1 MNITNNLIDKIINK
15 ISLKCEIKEKKEF
28 ALIIGR
34 SRFFNTLYLIFCGL
48 SLNKQKKINIFYL
61 KDKNLI
67 SSEKYF
73 FDRCKIQEKNY
84 ENQFFRF
91 IIIIVALVNF
101 FRALFLILFK
111 GKGNFVQKFR
121 LKDIYLGDLIFDSYV
136 RNNHRFIEP
145 KLDKNFIAILF
156 RGILK
161 TLYFDYFFD
170 QKKLKYLIVASH
182 TYANNTGIAVRIAL
196 KKKIKVILSNQQEL
210 IKLSQEKIDKGKY
223 YIGKKKLKQIKKIKL
238 NDKKF
243 FSFLQKR
250 KKTNTNYHF
259 TGGRDIFYAYGNK
272 KRLSKK
278 NFYKK
283 IDVNNLERYK
293 KIIVIAPHAFSDAS
307 RSTGRIFLFTD
318 YYEQLVKTLEFVK
331 KQNKNILWIVRPHPS
346 GKKYGEVGI
355 VENLIK
361 KINVP
366 NIKLCPK
373 FINTDN
379 LVDLTDGVITGRGK
393 IALEYSVMGKF
404 AILAGKCS
412 YSDCGFLYVANSKK
426 KYFEYLREAQTFRS
440 LSNEKTILARKTL
453 FYLENYSK
461 TIPEDE
467 LVPNFKDLKTNI
479 ILKKLSENLKKNKA
493 FIKSRYFLDL
503 SDKLKKI

>member
-1 MNITNNLIDKIINK
+1 MIITNNFIDKIINK
-15 ISLKCEIKEKKEF
+15 IDLKCERNKKKEYG
-28 ALIIGR
+28 LIIGR

-48 SLNKQKKINIFYL
+48 SLNKQKNINIFHL

-73 FDRCKIQEKNY
+73 FDKCKIKEKKY
-84 ENQFFRF
+84 DNQFINVL
-91 IIIIVALVNF
+91 IILETLGNF
-101 FRALFLILFK
+101 FRAFFLILFE
-111 GKGNFVQKFR
+111 GKSNFVQKFR
-121 LKDIYLGDLIFDSYV
+121 LKGIYLGDLIFDSYV
-136 RNNHRFIEP
+136 RNDHRFIKP
-145 KLDKNFIAILF
+145 KFDKNFILTLF
-156 RGILK
+156 RGIFK
-161 TLYFDYFFD
+161 TLYFNYFFD
-170 QKKLKYLIVASH
+170 KKKLKYLIVASH

-210 IKLSQEKIDKGKY
+210 ISFSQEKIDKGKY

-238 NDKKF
+238 NNKKF

-272 KRLSKK
+272 KKLSMKD
-278 NFYKK
+278 FYKK
-283 IDVNNLERYK
+283 INIDNKEKYK
-293 KIIVIAPHAFSDAS
+293 KVIVIAPHAFSDAS

-331 KQNKNILWIVRPHPS
+331 KQNQDILWIVRPHPS
-346 GKKYGEVGI
+346 GKKYGEEGI

-361 KINVP
+361 KMNVS
-366 NIKLCPK
+366 NIRLCPK

-412 YSDCGFLYVANSKK
+412 YSDCGFLYAADNKK
-426 KYFEYLREAQTFRS
+426 KYFEYLRKAKTFKI
-440 LSNEKTILARKTL
+440 LPKEKIILARKTL

-461 TIPEDE
+461 TISNDE
-467 LVPNFKDLKTNI
+467 LIPNFKDLKTNDV
-479 ILKKLSENLKKNKA
+479 LKKLSENLKKNKK
-493 FIKSRYFLDL
+493 FKRSRYFLDM
-503 SDKLKKI
+503 SDIIKKL